1 MIYNFLVAFTFL
13 VVATFSYWYS
23 SKLTIYKESSF
34 IKSFFVVLVSYT
46 IAGVLKI
53 LTQNLIGYY
62 SIAVMFIALFIVQ
75 TFLAN
80 YIFKESYKKGLLTA
94 LLAVV
99 VTIIIGLPLLVL
111 SGIAINYLKLSN
123 N

>member
-13 VVATFSYWYS
+13 LVATFSYWYS
-23 SKLTIYKESSF
+23 SKLTVYKESSF
-34 IKSFFVVLVSYT
+34 IKSFFVVLLSYT
-46 IAGVLKI
+46 IAGVLKM
-53 LTQNLIGYY
+53 LTQNLINYY
-62 SIAVMFIALFIVQ
+62 SVVVMFVVLFTVQ

-94 LLAVV
+94 LLSFV

-111 SGIAINYLKLSN
+111 SGIAISYLKLPN

>member
-1 MIYNFLVAFTFL
+1 MIYNFVVAFTFL
-13 VVATFSYWYS
+13 LVATFSYWYS
-23 SKLTIYKESSF
+23 SKLTVYRESSF
-34 IKSFFVVLVSYT
+34 VKSFFVVVVSYT
-46 IAGVLKI
+46 IAGVLKL
-53 LTQNLIGYY
+53 LTQNLISYY
-62 SIAVMFIALFIVQ
+62 SIAVMFIVLFTVQ

-94 LLAVV
+94 LLSFV

-111 SGIAINYLKLSN
+111 SGIAISYLKLPN